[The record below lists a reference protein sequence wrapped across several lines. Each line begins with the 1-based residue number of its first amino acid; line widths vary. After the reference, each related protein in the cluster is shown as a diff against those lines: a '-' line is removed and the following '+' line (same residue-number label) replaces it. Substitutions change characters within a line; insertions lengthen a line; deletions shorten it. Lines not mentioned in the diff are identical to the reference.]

1 MSNQPF
7 RVPRFNRCQRQ
18 GVKCPPQGALGQA
31 LPKGKPCHLII
42 TQHPDTENPMAL
54 EIRNQRATQHPMV
67 PVRCQP
73 QLGAGT
79 ILAGTKTTINKS
91 VFYVFHDVLQY
102 SGRWLRDV
110 SHRERLGILVGTLR
124 SIDCNGAGIDG
135 WPRFALATLLSKC
148 DGSSVPVMPSIKELG
163 YAVREVIYR
172 VPAETNTMYIV
183 GEETERPP
191 ERLIKM
197 SSKQEED
204 KERKM
209 QQDKRQGK
217 EQDKEKNKPQ
227 DMTRRNSNGSNGNA
241 GSSTNSTH
249 GTKEPKSSVH
259 EDNNRPK
266 MSKCHVVC
274 QIIAGKA
281 GPDDYSAQ
289 DQTGNKLAPLC
300 VRSLDL
306 SLKLNQLLRGQHY
319 DLYRPPGT
327 VRVLPKVSLPCVW
340 EAKHQRWTPV
350 VGTNANTTYPVCT
363 S

>member
-42 TQHPDTENPMAL
+42 TQHPETGNPMAL
-54 EIRNQRATQHPMV
+54 EIRNQRATQHPMG

-73 QLGAGT
+73 QLGVGT

-91 VFYVFHDVLQY
+91 VFYVFHDVLQF

-110 SHRERLGILVGTLR
+110 SHRERLGMLVGTLR
-124 SIDCNGAGIDG
+124 AIDCNGAGIEG
-135 WPRFALATLLSKC
+135 WPSFALATLLPKC
-148 DGSSVPVMPSIKELG
+148 DGSTIPETPSAQELG
-163 YAVREVIYR
+163 YAVREIMFR
-172 VPAETNTMYIV
+172 VPEETNIMYVI
-183 GEETERPP
+183 GEETERPS
-191 ERLIKM
+191 ERLIKL
-197 SSKQEED
+197 SSKQEEV

-209 QQDKRQGK
+209 QKGKQQSKQQDKQ
-217 EQDKEKNKPQ
+217 QDV
-227 DMTRRNSNGSNGNA
+227 TRR
-241 GSSTNSTH
+241 GSSGSSGSSSNDAQD
-249 GTKEPKSSVH
+249 TKEPKSSLTK
-259 EDNNRPK
+259 NNSRPK
-266 MSKCHVVC
+266 MSKGHVVC

-281 GPDDYSAQ
+281 GPDDYSAM
-289 DQTGNKLAPLC
+289 DSTGKQLAPLC

-340 EAKHQRWTPV
+340 EAKHQHWTPAL
-350 VGTNANTTYPVCT
+350 GTNANTAYPVCT